1 MRQTQMVEALMMLW
15 SSLHHYAVCE
25 SNLSRL
31 AGGDGAFQSQSDYH
45 DRVHESHIYNSMH
58 EAGRDNAEWIRKH
71 TAQSLEL

>member
-15 SSLHHYAVCE
+15 SSLHHYAVWE
-25 SNLSRL
+25 SNVSRL
-31 AGGDGAFQSQSDYH
+31 ARGDEAFHSQSDYH

-71 TAQSLEL
+71 TAQSLGL